1 MARLPIFAIIAAGL
15 TGLAA
20 MPPVEAN
27 AAEFLARDYV
37 VLASGDCGSAA
48 TRVLEQTGGQLLSA
62 QPSTDGQ
69 TCIVT
74 VLVQGNGSERPRKVT
89 VRVPM

>member
-1 MARLPIFAIIAAGL
+1 MARLPIIAILAAGAVF
-15 TGLAA
+15 AA
-20 MPPVEAN
+20 LPGEA
-27 AAEFLARDYV
+27 ATARDYL
-37 VLASGDCGSAA
+37 VLVAGDCGTAA
-48 TRVLEQTGGQLLSA
+48 SRVVRETGGQLLSA
-62 QPSTDGQ
+62 QPSSDGQ

>member
-1 MARLPIFAIIAAGL
+1 MARLPIIAIIAAELAGV
-15 TGLAA
+15 AA
-20 MPPVEAN
+20 MLPGNAV

-48 TRVLEQTGGQLLSA
+48 TRVLEETGGQLLSA
-62 QPSTDGQ
+62 QPSSDGQ

-74 VLVQGNGSERPRKVT
+74 VLVQGNGRERPRKVT